1 MSKSKSNH
9 KTGVYLVSR
18 REWSRWTASRRWA
31 CCFVACGH
39 SSIAVMWPQV
49 SHMSR
54 TLVELNRRTSS
65 RPSDF
70 VSTAS
75 NRIGPHRTAHR
86 TSSQPTTYRP
96 EPACSAIEWQNYP
109 KFRCLQLIMILIPS
123 DCDREINCL
132 RFQKS
137 AMGCMDSLNSAL
149 EFSGIRLE
157 NWFVS
162 RLGFMAHVLRRCS
175 PKMFSEDVLGELCAI
190 SVHNEKFFRS
200 KFRSNFQFNRTFQR
214 AAISERSECCF
225 QNRMAQNRVFS

>member
-1 MSKSKSNH
+1 M
-9 KTGVYLVSR
+9 
-18 REWSRWTASRRWA
+18 
-31 CCFVACGH
+31 ACGH

-70 VSTAS
+70 NHRTSSQPSNSISTAP

-157 NWFVS
+157 N
-162 RLGFMAHVLRRCS
+162 
-175 PKMFSEDVLGELCAI
+175 
-190 SVHNEKFFRS
+190 
-200 KFRSNFQFNRTFQR
+200 
-214 AAISERSECCF
+214 
-225 QNRMAQNRVFS
+225 